1 MKKKYFFKFL
11 LTFCFTA
18 ISFGQTTLKFQ
29 DFEGGTDDWIYAESP
44 SRYNVSN
51 DVWAIV
57 TTVKTPVNA
66 PQNGANFWGIR
77 DLENNNG
84 GSSSEHTLTFK
95 NVDISNKTGVAISFY
110 YITHGFDKRDY
121 LKVEIFYDDVSQGVE
136 KLSKNTGAWIIY
148 AKPVPDAVNNVKITV
163 RVKQDGDSDY
173 AGLDNFK
180 VRYGVAATCGFNFGT
195 DTATCDAFTGNVDS
209 SDTYN
214 VSIPYTGGGD
224 SQLNVTTTSGNIEG
238 DSPASS
244 STGTIEITGITEG
257 TDITVTVEGGLCNK
271 TINITSPNNCVA
283 QKKFPIYE
291 PFNQVVDTDLVS
303 DPYWINN
310 SATSTG
316 EIKLVSGTLSNPYN
330 TGQFAEP
337 TGNMVSFAGSGSD
350 SYIIFPKTSSDTI
363 YASFIFT
370 VSDISSAT
378 NSAGGYFAALA
389 ANSRSFPVKLWVK
402 KNGADDSKYDIGVS
416 SGSTASNYHTVAHTP
431 GNEVFIVLAYDFT
444 ANQIMVWINPDS
456 ASFGSGGTIPTATL
470 TESGASPANL
480 GRFLLRQDHNTK
492 TPTINFDELRIST
505 SWADVTPRGA
515 TASIIES
522 SIEGF
527 TVYPNPVKKGRLT
540 IATSSYAEKEV
551 IIYNILGKRIFS
563 QKFDGNKKQLD
574 ISRIKTGVYIMKVIE
589 TDKIAT
595 KKLVIR

>member
-29 DFEGGTDDWIYAESP
+29 DFEEGTDDWTYSESP
-44 SRYNVSN
+44 STYNVSN

-84 GSSSEHTLTFK
+84 GSSSEHTLTFE

-136 KLSKNTGAWIIY
+136 ELSKNTDAWIICT
-148 AKPVPDAVNNVKITV
+148 KPVPDAVNNVKITV

-180 VRYGVAATCGFNFGT
+180 VLYGVAATCGFNFGT
-195 DTATCDAFTGNVDS
+195 ETATCDRFTGNVDS
-209 SDTYN
+209 SDTYS

-224 SQLNVTTTSGNIEG
+224 PQLNVTTTSGNIEG

-271 TINITSPNNCVA
+271 TIDITSPNNCVA
-283 QKKFPIYE
+283 PKIFPIYE
-291 PFNQVVDTDLVS
+291 PFNQAVDTDLVS

-316 EIKLVSGTLSNPYN
+316 EIKLVSETLSNPYN

-416 SGSTASNYHTVAHTP
+416 SGSTASNYHTVAHTL
-431 GNEVFIVLAYDFT
+431 GDEVFIVLAYDFT
-444 ANQIMVWINPDS
+444 ADQIMVWINPDS

-470 TESGASPANL
+470 TESGASPTNL
-480 GRFLLRQDHNTK
+480 DRFLLRQDSNTK

-527 TVYPNPVKKGRLT
+527 TVYPNPVKRGRLT